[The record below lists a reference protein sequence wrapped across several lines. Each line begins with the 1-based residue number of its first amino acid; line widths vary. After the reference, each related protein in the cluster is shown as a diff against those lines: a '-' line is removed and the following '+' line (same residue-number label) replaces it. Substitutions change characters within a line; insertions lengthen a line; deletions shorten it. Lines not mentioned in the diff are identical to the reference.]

1 MKKIVALLLFVL
13 GITSAFSQEDNRPEN
28 TGDDFSLEGA
38 LELFKNSNSLE
49 EFEKNLNQENN
60 QVNNLDLDGDGQTD
74 YINVEDIKENDTHMI
89 VMSTYLN
96 ETEKQDIALI
106 AIEKTSE
113 GNAVLQIEGD
123 EDLFPKN
130 TIIEPSSEE
139 KGAVQNLKA
148 AANVAVVAN
157 SAPTVNVWGWPSVR
171 YLYTPAYVVW
181 VSPYRWKAYPRS
193 WSPWRPI
200 AHPLFYSYG
209 VRYRPHY
216 HEVKV
221 RRVAAVSRV
230 YYPRRHSST
239 LVVHNRKGTTVIHKN
254 RRGNAKAV
262 KVKRTKVRGLR

>member
-123 EDLFPKN
+123 EDLL
-130 TIIEPSSEE
+130 S
-139 KGAVQNLKA
+139 L
-148 AANVAVVAN
+148 
-157 SAPTVNVWGWPSVR
+157 
-171 YLYTPAYVVW
+171 
-181 VSPYRWKAYPRS
+181 
-193 WSPWRPI
+193 
-200 AHPLFYSYG
+200 
-209 VRYRPHY
+209 
-216 HEVKV
+216 
-221 RRVAAVSRV
+221 
-230 YYPRRHSST
+230 
-239 LVVHNRKGTTVIHKN
+239 IHI
-254 RRGNAKAV
+254 
-262 KVKRTKVRGLR
+262 